1 MFLPQPTGVHHFRHR
16 HCRHCQDN
24 PLPHQSSNRF
34 IAPFCT
40 SPQDTAPA
48 GSDENTFP
56 PFVSRNSDPRGFH
69 GSYPTNFDSMA
80 SKDVEQGGG
89 PRTTTKAGDGA
100 SSHPPTTEKPTP
112 MSTRAQSCSQSWSS
126 PRGYLAKESPKPS
139 VLILE
144 ALHSKAK
151 NIMNTPPDLFA

>member
-1 MFLPQPTGVHHFRHR
+1 M
-16 HCRHCQDN
+16 
-24 PLPHQSSNRF
+24 
-34 IAPFCT
+34 
-40 SPQDTAPA
+40 APA
-48 GSDENTFP
+48 GSAGNTFL
-56 PFVSRNSDPRGFH
+56 PFVSQISDLRDLH

-89 PRTTTKAGDGA
+89 PRLIKKAGVGA
-100 SSHPPTTEKPTP
+100 SPHPPTTEKPMP

-151 NIMNTPPDLFA
+151 NITKTPPDSFAQVVAQPPSTNASIPAPQS